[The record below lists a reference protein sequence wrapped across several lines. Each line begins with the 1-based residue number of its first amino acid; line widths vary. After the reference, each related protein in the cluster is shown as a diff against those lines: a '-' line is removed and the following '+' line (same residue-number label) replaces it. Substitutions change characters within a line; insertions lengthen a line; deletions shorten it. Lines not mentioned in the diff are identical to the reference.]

1 MNRTIVVTSIFLFSL
16 SLFGKGRTELIYG
29 NIYKSI
35 ITDLNLPQ
43 NSIYV
48 TDTLINLKASA
59 FYFEKIVKKH
69 ADIKDVKYLQWVWY
83 SPKYSKELN
92 YLQQKASCSNAY
104 IVFFSKLTPIRDK
117 IAISCMLR
125 EIHEFSSHAIRHG
138 LYIKNRKRLF
148 CP

>member
-59 FYFEKIVKKH
+59 FYFEKIVKNMPILKM
-69 ADIKDVKYLQWVWY
+69 
-83 SPKYSKELN
+83 SN
-92 YLQQKASCSNAY
+92 TCSGFGILPNTA
-104 IVFFSKLTPIRDK
+104 
-117 IAISCMLR
+117 
-125 EIHEFSSHAIRHG
+125 
-138 LYIKNRKRLF
+138 KN
-148 CP
+148 

>member
-69 ADIKDVKYLQWVWY
+69 ADIKDVKY
-83 SPKYSKELN
+83 
-92 YLQQKASCSNAY
+92 
-104 IVFFSKLTPIRDK
+104 
-117 IAISCMLR
+117 
-125 EIHEFSSHAIRHG
+125 
-138 LYIKNRKRLF
+138 
-148 CP
+148 